1 MSSGHG
7 AKNVKTCELFY
18 YIPTV
23 KSCTIGIGRK
33 GGGMSDAGK
42 RIIYLYRDSSYSN
55 IFGDMGRN
63 LLSGE
68 GQAESFQ
75 KLRHILAYNIPV
87 MGRA

>member
-1 MSSGHG
+1 MD
-7 AKNVKTCELFY
+7 
-18 YIPTV
+18 
-23 KSCTIGIGRK
+23 
-33 GGGMSDAGK
+33 DAGK

-87 MGRA
+87 MGRASDIGRSANRKIKTGGKLQKPG

>member
-55 IFGDMGRN
+55 IFWNMGGN

-68 GQAESFQ
+68 GQAEVFQ
-75 KLRHILAYNIPV
+75 ELHDIPAHSIPV